1 MNARGCVRVIFM
13 ILLSLFLLSICIRP
27 IEAKKSRIVL
37 NKGARLTTLRKKDTK
52 REVRFHPSFL
62 GSDGFKG
69 LSALLEKTYA

>member
-27 IEAKKSRIVL
+27 IEAKNRNLL
-37 NKGARLTTLRKKDTK
+37 NKDARLTTMRKKNTET
-52 REVRFHPSFL
+52 EVRFHRRFL
-62 GSDGFKG
+62 GNRGFKG